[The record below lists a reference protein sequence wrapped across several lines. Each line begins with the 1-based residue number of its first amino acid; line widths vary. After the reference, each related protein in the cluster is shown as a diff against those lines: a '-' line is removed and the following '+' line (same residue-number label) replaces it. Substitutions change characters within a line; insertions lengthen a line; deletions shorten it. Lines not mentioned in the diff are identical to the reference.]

1 MQKLFATHSFGLL
14 LACLLSAFAVPASSQ
29 TVPNA
34 MPEMPANPGGK
45 PWAGGRYVVDP
56 THTFV
61 MYEMGHYGTSTNR
74 GRFSTKD
81 GTVQIDA
88 AGTGGKVDITIDM
101 STINTGVDV
110 LNRHVQSRDFLN
122 VADFPTARFTADRI
136 VLANGMVQEIP
147 GSLTMLGQT
156 HPVVLRANRFNCYI
170 SPVHGQQVCGG
181 DFDATIERSQW
192 GITWGLQFGF
202 EDKVRLVT
210 QIEAVRIAQ

>member
-1 MQKLFATHSFGLL
+1 MKNPSAFVPAAL
-14 LACLLSAFAVPASSQ
+14 LAALATAFTAPLSAQS
-29 TVPNA
+29 VPNA
-34 MPEMPANPGGK
+34 MPEMSAKPGGTLS
-45 PWAGGRYVVDP
+45 PGGRYVVDP

-81 GTVQIDA
+81 GQVQID
-88 AGTGGKVDITIDM
+88 GSGSSGKVDITIDM
-101 STINTGVDV
+101 STVNTGVDL

-136 VLANGMVQEIP
+136 VLEGGMVREIP

-156 HPVVLRANRFNCYI
+156 HPVVLRAVRFNCYM

-181 DFDATIERSQW
+181 DFDAVIERSQW

-202 EDKVRLVT
+202 EDKVKLLT
-210 QIEAVRIAQ
+210 QIEAVRIGR

>member
-1 MQKLFATHSFGLL
+1 MPKPFALNSFGVLL
-14 LACLLSAFAVPASSQ
+14 GCVLSAFTVPATSQ
-29 TVPNA
+29 SVPNA

-45 PWAGGRYVVDP
+45 PWAGARYVVDP

-81 GTVQIDA
+81 GTVVIDA
-88 AGTGGKVDITIDM
+88 SGTGGKVDITIDM

-122 VADFPTARFTADRI
+122 VAEFPTARFTADRI
-136 VLANGMVQEIP
+136 VLAGGMVQEIP
-147 GSLTMLGQT
+147 GTLTMLGQT
-156 HPVVLRANRFNCYI
+156 HPVVLRANRFNCYM

-202 EDKVRLVT
+202 EDKVRLLT